1 MQEYFIE
8 LSKYFI
14 AAFMALYAFFSFL
27 VFQFKEEARRKWIY
41 GGQGGLLFLIQFFCF
56 FTLYFESGNTDYLF
70 FYAFV
75 QIFLFSAMVLT
86 HQIYERIN
94 RLLLNNM
101 CLLLGIG
108 FVLLSRLSLK
118 KAEKQLAIVIV
129 SFIISLFVPMLIEK
143 MKFLRKLTWLYAAAG
158 IFLLSAVLL
167 LGNLTH
173 GSKITFSIADITVQ
187 PSEFVKLIFVFFLAA
202 ALFEDTS
209 FKRVAI
215 TTVIAALHVMILVV
229 SRDLGSALIFFTA
242 YIFVV
247 FMATANCFYLFSGL
261 LAGGAGAAGAYFLF
275 SHVQERVLAW
285 QNPFAY
291 IDAQGF
297 QITQSLFA
305 IGSGSWFGMGL
316 MGGTPGDI
324 PFVDKDFIFSALCE
338 ELGVISGI
346 SVILVCISCFIMMM
360 RIGLKHKDSF
370 YRLLALGF
378 GVIYIFQIFLTVG
391 GGIKFIPLTGVT
403 LPFISYGGSSVL
415 TTTLLFFVVQ
425 GVCNLPQKTKE
436 VTAVKYPKKQQGGE
450 RHAAKTR
457 EKEISED

>member
-1 MQEYFIE
+1 MQEYFVE

-14 AAFMALYAFFSFL
+14 VALMAFYTFFCFL
-27 VFQFKEEARRKWIY
+27 VFRFREETRRRGMY
-41 GGQGGLLFLIQFFCF
+41 TGQRILLFLIQLCCF
-56 FTLYFESGNTDYLF
+56 FTLYFESGQIEYLF

-86 HQIYERIN
+86 CQIYERIN

-118 KAEKQLAIVIV
+118 RAEKQLAIVIV
-129 SFIISLFVPMLIEK
+129 SFIVSLFVPMLITK
-143 MKFLRKLTWLYAAAG
+143 MKFLRKLTWLYASVG

-173 GSKITFSIADITVQ
+173 GSKISFSIADITVQ

-202 ALFEDTS
+202 ALFEDVS

-215 TTVIAALHVMILVV
+215 TTVIAALHVIILVV
-229 SRDLGSALIFFTA
+229 SRDLGSALIFFIC
-242 YIFVV
+242 YLFVV
-247 FMATANCFYLFSGL
+247 FMATASYLYLLLGL
-261 LAGGAGAAGAYFLF
+261 FAGSAGAVAAYFLF
-275 SHVQERVLAW
+275 GHVKERVVAW
-285 QNPFAY
+285 LNPFAY
-291 IDAQGF
+291 IDSQGY

-324 PFVDKDFIFSALCE
+324 PYVEKDFVFSALCE

-346 SVILVCISCFIMMM
+346 CIILICLSCFIMMM
-360 RIGLKHKDSF
+360 HTGLKHRDTF
-370 YRLLALGF
+370 YRLIALGC
-378 GVIYIFQIFLTVG
+378 GVIYIFQIFLTIG

-403 LPFISYGGSSVL
+403 LPFISYGGSSVF
-415 TTTLLFFVVQ
+415 TTTLLFFIVQ
-425 GVCNLPQKTKE
+425 GVCNLQQPQEEKMKR
-436 VTAVKYPKKQQGGE
+436 YPKKQQGGE
-450 RHAAKTR
+450 MYAAKTR
-457 EKEISED
+457 KKKRSED